1 MLASFK
7 QPLGTCPT
15 FWSAK
20 NLRMRS
26 E

>member
-15 FWSAK
+15 FWSAE
-20 NLRMRS
+20 NLRMKS